1 MRPLRLALMAALV
14 AAAPAAQAQPPQP
27 AAGQTAAPSAIDL
40 LFEDNHFETTAPGST
55 IRYRYHRFSGIADG
69 PFGPPVE
76 DTVREIVA
84 AGPSPETRNLTVEAY
99 TGERRLPTARY
110 ENMSGNP
117 LLAQFLEYHTLDM
130 GKALKGNPRYLKNA
144 IRKAL
149 RDAAS
154 VTPAEVEVQGV
165 KQKGWRVEIRPFLDD
180 PVKDK
185 LRGFDTLTYTFVVSP
200 AVPGEIV
207 SIDVQATAPDG
218 GTLYRETLTYEPS
231 VG

>member
-1 MRPLRLALMAALV
+1 MRPLRLALLAALL
-14 AAAPAAQAQPPQP
+14 AGPAAAQAEPPQP
-27 AAGQTAAPSAIDL
+27 AAPGTAAPSAVDL
-40 LFEDNHFETTAPGST
+40 LFDDNHFEKAGPGST
-55 IRYRYHRFSGIADG
+55 ILYRYNRFSGIKDG

-99 TGERRLPTARY
+99 TGERRLPTAHY

-149 RDAAS
+149 RDSAS
-154 VTPAEVEVQGV
+154 VSPAEVEVQGV
-165 KQKGWRVEIRPFLDD
+165 KQKGWRVEIRPFQND
-180 PVKDK
+180 PVKDR

-207 SIDVQATAPDG
+207 SIDVRATAPDG
-218 GTLYRETLTYEPS
+218 GMLYRETLTYEPS